1 MLIMEHITFDQLP
14 AFVAE
19 IRDRL
24 SRIESSLNLINPINS
39 SDVKN
44 PVMTITEASDFLNL
58 AKSTIYGMV
67 CRNEIPVSKKGK
79 KLYFDREE
87 LTSWVKKGR
96 KKTTD
101 EIHLEAEQY
110 LKRSDKRRW

>member
-1 MLIMEHITFDQLP
+1 MDHVTFEQLP
-14 AFVAE
+14 TVVAE

-24 SRIESSLNLINPINS
+24 ARIESSLYLLSPIKP

-44 PVMTITEASDFLNL
+44 PVMTISEASDFLNL

-87 LTSWVKKGR
+87 LTNWVKKGR
-96 KKTTD
+96 RKTTD
-101 EIHLEAEQY
+101 EIQLEAEGY
-110 LKRSDKRRW
+110 LNKSSKRRW

>member
-1 MLIMEHITFDQLP
+1 MEHITFDQLP
-14 AFVAE
+14 AVVAE

-24 SRIESSLNLINPINS
+24 ARIESSLNLINPINPS
-39 SDVKN
+39 EVKN
-44 PVMTITEASDFLNL
+44 PLMTITEASDFLNL

-87 LTSWVKKGR
+87 LTYWVKKGR
-96 KKTTD
+96 RKTTD
-101 EIHLEAEQY
+101 EIQLEAEGY
-110 LKRSDKRRW
+110 LNKFSKRRW